1 MDSNKEF
8 DIYRNDNNKSR
19 VRTGNVSSRGTLNT
33 KGPGGA
39 SSLGRAPKAVA
50 QKEPPAAKKSSRVK
64 DTALYQ
70 RTQSNMSKVSQKL
83 PTTLS
88 QNPNR
93 RFNQL
98 GYGVSSATNTMAQ
111 KSPKELPES

>member
-1 MDSNKEF
+1 MDSNREF
-8 DIYRNDNNKSR
+8 DIYRNENNKSR
-19 VRTGNVSSRGTLNT
+19 LRKGKGSICGTLNT

-50 QKEPPAAKKSSRVK
+50 QKEPPGAKKSSRVK

-70 RTQSNMSKVSQKL
+70 RTQSNMSKISQKL

-111 KSPKELPES
+111 KSPKEPPES

>member
-19 VRTGNVSSRGTLNT
+19 LRKGKELSCGTLNT

-39 SSLGRAPKAVA
+39 SSLGRAAKVLGQNNPLG
-50 QKEPPAAKKSSRVK
+50 AKKNSRIK
-64 DTALYQ
+64 DTTLYQ
-70 RTQSNMSKVSQKL
+70 RTQSNMSKISQKL
-83 PTTLS
+83 PASLS
-88 QNPNR
+88 QNANR

-98 GYGVSSATNTMAQ
+98 GYGISSATNTMTQ

>member
-19 VRTGNVSSRGTLNT
+19 QRPGKDPSRGTLNT

-39 SSLGRAPKAVA
+39 SSLGRASKVLGQNGPL
-50 QKEPPAAKKSSRVK
+50 AAKKNSRIK
-64 DTALYQ
+64 DTTLYQ
-70 RTQSNMSKVSQKL
+70 RTQSNMSKISGKI
-83 PTTLS
+83 PATLS

-111 KSPKELPES
+111 KSPKEVPES